1 MSLRLFIRRFA
12 TLSYSTGVWQS
23 QSGRPALKRLVETD
37 MKSSQTSTPVF
48 GSANPAIECKLRRAA
63 YAVITDSKGRV
74 AVVRAGGKYFL
85 PGGGS
90 LHGET
95 PEQTLL
101 REALE
106 ELARSVRIVRKIGE
120 AVQYFRAEGEHYR
133 MEAIFFAAEF
143 TSEEKG
149 AGEHELYWLETDKI
163 EEAFYHQCH
172 AWACLQS

>member
-1 MSLRLFIRRFA
+1 MR
-12 TLSYSTGVWQS
+12 
-23 QSGRPALKRLVETD
+23 
-37 MKSSQTSTPVF
+37 SSQTSTPVF

-95 PEQTLL
+95 PEQTLR
-101 REALE
+101 REAME

-120 AVQYFRAEGEHYR
+120 A
-133 MEAIFFAAEF
+133 
-143 TSEEKG
+143 
-149 AGEHELYWLETDKI
+149 
-163 EEAFYHQCH
+163 
-172 AWACLQS
+172 